1 MTPTEADPI
10 ARFARELARAEK
22 SEAFDATRCAL
33 ATVSRDGQPSVRFV
47 LLKSAGPAG
56 FSFYTNLQSAK
67 ARDLSANPKAALAFH
82 WHTTGVQ
89 VRVRGTVVQL
99 PDDEADRYFASRP
112 RGSQLGAWASPQSQP
127 ILDRRT
133 LDEAVRKIDE
143 RFKNVEVPRP
153 PHWGGYR
160 LLPDAIEFWQNH
172 DDRLHDREL
181 YERDGSLWRRTRL
194 AP

>member
-1 MTPTEADPI
+1 MSEVDPI
-10 ARFARELARAEK
+10 LRFAHELERAEK
-22 SEAFDATRCAL
+22 IEAFDATCCAL
-33 ATVSRDGQPSVRFV
+33 ATVSREGQPSVRFV
-47 LLKSAGPAG
+47 LLKSAGPEG

-67 ARDLSANPKAALAFH
+67 GRELSANPKAALAFH

-89 VRVRGTVVQL
+89 VRVRGGVLQV

-112 RGSQLGAWASPQSQP
+112 RGSQLGAWASPQSEP
-127 ILDRRT
+127 IPDRRT
-133 LDEAVRKIDE
+133 LDQAVREIDA
-143 RFKNVEVPRP
+143 RFANVPVPRP

-160 LLPDAIEFWQNH
+160 LVPDAIEFWQNQ